1 MATTK
6 NTDTAA
12 DEIPRGFNLV
22 AAHLRDITGVLN
34 AIEQQMVERNDLLRG
49 SAEAGDARAPVA
61 TIADADVLARLDAL
75 EGAMSAIPGKMDD
88 LTVLVRSIA
97 TMVHAPAPTAL
108 QADVGARVDSL
119 LAGARAEAMKDAP
132 PNGAAK
138 AIAGRIIEHT
148 VAQVQAQA
156 GVVPGTEVAPAKRGR
171 GRPADPK
178 KCAHPEDK
186 IDLLESGLRRCTR
199 CGTVL
204 EAAVTTSSAEKVA
217 AAVSTALDA
226 GRTDVAQAIVEKVIA
241 GPPVVM
247 SDETAKALATKAV
260 EAVKEKLAERIEAEK
275 APAPAKRREP
285 VYRPIDGKFVEVD
298 PDTLEPITKDEP
310 GVDKNEV
317 EAVAHMEAQAQQ
329 PEPVK
334 ATLDDVRA
342 VAIGYAGKHGK
353 EKLGA
358 VLVKYG
364 AGNLSSVPAEK
375 YDALMAELQAS

>member
-1 MATTK
+1 MAATK

-49 SAEAGDARAPVA
+49 TAEAGESRAPIA

-75 EGAMSAIPGKMDD
+75 EGAMSSIPGKMDD
-88 LTVLVRSIA
+88 LTALVKSIA
-97 TMVHAPAPTAL
+97 AMVHAPAPVA
-108 QADVGARVDSL
+108 A
-119 LAGARAEAMKDAP
+119 AP
-132 PNGAAK
+132 VNGEAK
-138 AIAGRIIEHT
+138 AIANRIIEHT
-148 VAQVQAQA
+148 VAQVQA
-156 GVVPGTEVAPAKRGR
+156 GVEAAPAKRGR
-171 GRPADPK
+171 GRPPK
-178 KCAHPEDK
+178 VENCKHGTIED
-186 IDLLESGLRRCTR
+186 LSNGLVRCLR
-199 CGTVL
+199 CGATL
-204 EAAVTTSSAEKVA
+204 DLKTEKMAAGSPEPVAVVETKPVEVA
-217 AAVSTALDA
+217 AQ
-226 GRTDVAQAIVEKVIA
+226 VA
-241 GPPVVM
+241 
-247 SDETAKALATKAV
+247 
-260 EAVKEKLAERIEAEK
+260 AVKEKLAERIAADERSFKAHVEANITPIAAEK
-275 APAPAKRREP
+275 KPAPKES
-285 VYRPIDGKFVEVD
+285 VYKSIDGKLVEVD
-298 PDTLEPITKDEP
+298 PDTLEPFEKVIAAMEK
-310 GVDKNEV
+310 KV
-317 EAVAHMEAQAQQ
+317 EARIVEEEKVEAQ

>member
-1 MATTK
+1 MAATK

-22 AAHLRDITGVLN
+22 AAHLRDITVVLN

-49 SAEAGDARAPVA
+49 TAEAGESRAPIA

-75 EGAMSAIPGKMDD
+75 EGAMSSIPGKMDD
-88 LTVLVRSIA
+88 LTALVKNLPGLLTRNSE
-97 TMVHAPAPTAL
+97 PAPQTL
-108 QADVGARVDSL
+108 
-119 LAGARAEAMKDAP
+119 AEAAGLTILRDTATP
-132 PNGAAK
+132 ANGAAK

-156 GVVPGTEVAPAKRGR
+156 GTEAAPQTRGR

-186 IDLLESGLRRCTR
+186 IEVLESGLRRCTR
-199 CGTVL
+199 CGAVL
-204 EAAVTTSSAEKVA
+204 EAKSEITGVVIDEVPALKESGALAVAEKVA
-217 AAVSTALDA
+217 TEQ
-226 GRTDVAQAIVEKVIA
+226 VA
-241 GPPVVM
+241 
-247 SDETAKALATKAV
+247 
-260 EAVKEKLAERIEAEK
+260 AVKEKLAERIAAEK
-275 APAPAKRREP
+275 APAPAKSREP

-298 PDTLEPITKDEP
+298 PDTLEPLVKASPEP
-310 GVDKNEV
+310 EEIAEK
-317 EAVAHMEAQAQQ
+317 EALPP

>member
-1 MATTK
+1 MAATK

-22 AAHLRDITGVLN
+22 AAHLRDITVVLN
-34 AIEQQMVERNDLLRG
+34 AIEQQMVERNDMLRSSMESQVQRDEKAITALE
-49 SAEAGDARAPVA
+49 SATGHEDNAGIEAR
-61 TIADADVLARLDAL
+61 IARL
-75 EGAMSAIPGKMDD
+75 ETAMSAIPNMMDK
-88 LTVLVRSIA
+88 LTVLMNEVVETVKHPVIGPA
-97 TMVHAPAPTAL
+97 TLVATEPT
-108 QADVGARVDSL
+108 
-119 LAGARAEAMKDAP
+119 
-132 PNGAAK
+132 NGAAK

-156 GVVPGTEVAPAKRGR
+156 GTEAAPQKRGR

-186 IDLLESGLRRCTR
+186 IEVLESGLRRCTR
-199 CGTVL
+199 CGAVL
-204 EAAVTTSSAEKVA
+204 EAKSEITGVVIDEVPALKESGALAVAEKVA
-217 AAVSTALDA
+217 TEQ
-226 GRTDVAQAIVEKVIA
+226 VA
-241 GPPVVM
+241 
-247 SDETAKALATKAV
+247 
-260 EAVKEKLAERIEAEK
+260 AVKEKLAERIAAEK
-275 APAPAKRREP
+275 APAPAKSREP

-298 PDTLEPITKDEP
+298 PDTLEPLVKASPEP
-310 GVDKNEV
+310 EEIAEK
-317 EAVAHMEAQAQQ
+317 EALPP

>member
-22 AAHLRDITGVLN
+22 AAHLRDITVVLN
-34 AIEQQMVERNDLLRG
+34 AIEQQMEERNNLLRG
-49 SAEAGDARAPVA
+49 PAEAGVQRGFDKAEAADPSGELEYRVGNIESLITQIPDHMNTIEKLVA
-61 TIADADVLARLDAL
+61 
-75 EGAMSAIPGKMDD
+75 GIPG
-88 LTVLVRSIA
+88 LVASLETRIEAHEDAIKRLGSA
-97 TMVHAPAPTAL
+97 LAARGPTLVPAEPT
-108 QADVGARVDSL
+108 
-119 LAGARAEAMKDAP
+119 
-132 PNGAAK
+132 NGAAK

-148 VAQVQAQA
+148 VAQVQGGHAASASGGALDAMQTQEA
-156 GVVPGTEVAPAKRGR
+156 VVPGSVVKRGR

-178 KCAHPEDK
+178 KCAHPADK
-186 IDLLESGLRRCTR
+186 LETLESGLRRCTR
-199 CGTVL
+199 CGAVL
-204 EAAVTTSSAEKVA
+204 EATVTTSSAEKVA

-260 EAVKEKLAERIEAEK
+260 AAVKAKLAERIEAE
-275 APAPAKRREP
+275 
-285 VYRPIDGKFVEVD
+285 
-298 PDTLEPITKDEP
+298 
-310 GVDKNEV
+310 
-317 EAVAHMEAQAQQ
+317 
-329 PEPVK
+329 K

-375 YDALMAELQAS
+375 YDALMVELQAAG